1 MRLRIRVGHVVA
13 VTVTSMYPLA
23 TLCEQHPE
31 LEIPKG
37 ALLAELSELVG
48 PMPAASPSERRSLAR
63 GALMWSRAGTRL
75 VGPCAHRHGS
85 AFTRQQRALLVLPA
99 KADPTCLRR

>member
-13 VTVTSMYPLA
+13 VTVMHPQA
-23 TLCEQHPE
+23 ILCELHQE

-63 GALMWSRAGTRL
+63 SALMRSRAGTRL

-99 KADPTCLRR
+99 KADPT